1 MTLFN
6 HAASIKNT
14 RINNIHGLHRHVFC
28 NAGVMWGV
36 ICAFSSV
43 KCIQYTPK
51 LRRLHIALGWIH
63 TLQKCDYTLL
73 LLRLL
78 MVTQSNDCQCKSS
91 CIRSPLQRSS
101 TNIKTAL
108 RKSTDKIP
116 LPLMTTQHFWYQ
128 CLGRESCI
136 LLGFPRIQCISTV
149 VIGSSHLSVKSP
161 QAGAIQLPDTHPLEK
176 RARSH
181 ITQDKPPLKTSST
194 YTWLKIK
201 SAHVLSCSYFAALHY
216 AFKSL
221 LILPYVKTGGRKNKK
236 HT

>member
-1 MTLFN
+1 MTIPFYF
-6 HAASIKNT
+6 SVYSW
-14 RINNIHGLHRHVFC
+14 LHRAMIANASPHV
-28 NAGVMWGV
+28 
-36 ICAFSSV
+36 
-43 KCIQYTPK
+43 YDP
-51 LRRLHIALGWIH
+51 
-63 TLQKCDYTLL
+63 
-73 LLRLL
+73 
-78 MVTQSNDCQCKSS
+78 
-91 CIRSPLQRSS
+91 PLQRSS

-194 YTWLKIK
+194 YT
-201 SAHVLSCSYFAALHY
+201 
-216 AFKSL
+216 
-221 LILPYVKTGGRKNKK
+221 
-236 HT
+236 